1 MQKENNTCKLF
12 GSKSLGVFICRSN
25 RAEVFS
31 VVISSAKNK
40 DKKYKKK
47 TSTKTIYFF
56 AEIIPSF
63 LQEKK
68 TRTEKHVADWFC
80 RISLGS
86 IFCKPFLGRF
96 FSRFCRNK
104 NEIQQFF
111 DFFSLTTWF
120 I

>member
-1 MQKENNTCKLF
+1 M
-12 GSKSLGVFICRSN
+12 CRSN

-31 VVISSAKNK
+31 VGISSAKNK
-40 DKKYKKK
+40 YKMYKKK

-56 AEIIPSF
+56 AEIIHFFKKKKHPADENYVCKKKK
-63 LQEKK
+63 QEL
-68 TRTEKHVADWFC
+68 TEKHVADIKLQIGSAEFPWRAFSVNHFC
-80 RISLGS
+80 R
-86 IFCKPFLGRF
+86 RF